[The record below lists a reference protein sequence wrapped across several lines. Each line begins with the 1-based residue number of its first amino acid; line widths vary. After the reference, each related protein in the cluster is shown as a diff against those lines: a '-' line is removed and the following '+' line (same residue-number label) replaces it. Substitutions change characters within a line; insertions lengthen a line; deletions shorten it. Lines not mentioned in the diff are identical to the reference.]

1 MNIRRSALAVILAIA
16 LVGLLVAACQPA
28 PAPNPEPLSVYGSTV
43 YFPPGGSQLVVA
55 SGGEVEVRSGATLDI
70 QSGST
75 AQLGAYTIGWSDPI
89 TVSGVL
95 TNVRILYYQ
104 VP

>member
-1 MNIRRSALAVILAIA
+1 MSIRRGALAAILVVV

-28 PAPNPEPLSVYGSTV
+28 PTPEPLSVYGSSV
-43 YFPPGGSQLVVA
+43 YFPPGGSQMVVA

-75 AQLGAYTIGWSDPI
+75 ATLGTYTIGWSDPI

-95 TNVRILYYQ
+95 TNVRLLYYQ